1 MCIINLLCYKIQTP
15 NHFLYAMEKVH
26 LIAIGGSAM
35 HNMALALNEKG
46 FIVSGSDDEINEP
59 SKSRLAK
66 AEILPAAIGWF
77 PEKITSDITAV
88 ILGMHARADN
98 PELIRAKELGL
109 KIYSYPEYIYEA
121 TKNKTRIVIGGSHGK
136 TTITA
141 MILHVM
147 HYHKIE
153 TDFLVGAQ
161 LEGFDTMVNLT
172 NTSKFAVIEG
182 DEYLASPIDRRPK
195 FHLYKPNI
203 AIISGIAWDHINVFP
218 TFENY
223 VEQFTTFINL
233 IEPNGHLIYCAEDK
247 VLAETCKK
255 AANNKITKTPYSIP
269 ANEIINGITSLLVGN
284 KKIPL
289 QIFGNHNLMNL
300 NGARMVCNIIGITD
314 EHFYE
319 AIQSFKGAAK
329 RLELVFKNENFNFY
343 KDFAHSPSKLK
354 ATTDAVKKQFTNPA
368 RPGHSG
374 GRYII
379 ACMELHTFSSLNEDF
394 LKEYNGSMDLADEAI
409 VYFNPHTIAHKKL
422 KEITEEQVHQAFN
435 RKDLKVFTKSLDV
448 TNYLKSKNWDNKVL
462 LMMSSGNFDG
472 VDFNQLANELT
483 TK

>member
-1 MCIINLLCYKIQTP
+1 
-15 NHFLYAMEKVH
+15 MEKVH

-35 HNMALALNEKG
+35 HNMALALHEKG
-46 FIVSGSDDEINEP
+46 YFVSGSDDEINEP

-66 AEILPAAIGWF
+66 VEILPAAIGWF

-147 HYHKIE
+147 HFHKIE

-161 LEGFDTMVNLT
+161 LEGFSTMVNLT
-172 NTSKFAVIEG
+172 NSSKYAVIEG

-233 IEPNGHLIYCAEDK
+233 IEPNGHLFYCAEDK
-247 VLAETCKK
+247 VLAETCKN

-269 ANEIINGITSLLVGN
+269 DNEIVNGTTNLLVDD

-300 NGARMVCNIIGITD
+300 NGARMVCNTIGISD
-314 EHFYE
+314 EQFHE

-329 RLELVFKNENFNFY
+329 RLELVYKNENFNFY

-354 ATTDAVKKQFTNPA
+354 ATTDAVKKQFTD
-368 RPGHSG
+368 
-374 GRYII
+374 RYIV

-394 LKEYNGSMDLADEAI
+394 LKEYNGSMNLADEAI

-422 KEITEEQVHQAFN
+422 KEITEEQVHSAFN
-435 RKDLKVFTKSLDV
+435 RKDLKVFTKSSEV
-448 TNYLKSKNWDNKVL
+448 TDHLRSKNWDNKVL

-472 VDFNQLANELT
+472 VDFNALANELI
-483 TK
+483 KK